1 MTSTWGDPALI
12 SGHATRR
19 PRTEAEAKADVARKR
34 WEESIAV
41 IRSKLRAA
49 YPEAC
54 LELLRTCD
62 LEAVLTAEEIRRWDM
77 QVGSDDE
84 DRSRRW
90 EG

>member
-12 SGHATRR
+12 SGHVTRR
-19 PRTEAEAKADVARKR
+19 PRTEDEAKVD
-34 WEESIAV
+34 V

-62 LEAVLTAEEIRRWDM
+62 LETVLSAEEIRRWDM